1 VIVTAVLHYG
11 SEVRLRLD
19 DTATKRALEAI
30 GAHATRGG
38 WVTITDIDG
47 KQWSVLISA
56 GIPIWIS
63 TD

>member
-1 VIVTAVLHYG
+1 MALLHYG

-19 DTATKRALEAI
+19 PATVRQMVEAV

-38 WVTITDIDG
+38 WVTVTDTDG
-47 KQWSVLISA
+47 KDWTFLVTA

-63 TD
+63 ETE